1 MLLLLLRNQLDVR
14 NNEAY
19 NFFKFV
25 RKLGVPLNNFKPKFV
40 ALFVAAGMAFSV
52 FFSVV
57 SSVESSRNLLFSTAL
72 SERNFV
78 VFHIRSN

>member
-1 MLLLLLRNQLDVR
+1 MLRNQLDVR

-19 NFFKFV
+19 NLFKFI
-25 RKLGVPLNNFKPKFV
+25 RKLRVPLDNFKPKFV
-40 ALFVAAGMAFSV
+40 AFLKQRIWHFLFFL
-52 FFSVV
+52 SVV
-57 SSVESSRNLLFSTAL
+57 SSVESSRNLLFSAAL